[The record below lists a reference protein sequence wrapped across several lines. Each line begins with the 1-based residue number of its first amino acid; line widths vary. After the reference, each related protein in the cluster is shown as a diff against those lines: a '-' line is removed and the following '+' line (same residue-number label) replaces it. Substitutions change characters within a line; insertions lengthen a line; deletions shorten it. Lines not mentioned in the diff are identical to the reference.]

1 MPRNKEPIEQAGAAD
16 VQVVYRT
23 ARSDV
28 YVGTA
33 QALIAAGIIAAEQL
47 PKPGTHMASYL
58 PDGRRSGRGTAKGAY
73 NLEGFRRVSP
83 RAKGRYQVVVTVSEE
98 EQKRRQAEAFEAAR
112 PAPSNVIQFPLERC
126 KARPVVAMG
135 LRPIPAARIHSAI
148 ETAAGF
154 MVGWTNCS
162 RSEIADG
169 ARQAVSM
176 AFRMVFEDQAEA
188 RHD

>member
-16 VQVVYRT
+16 VQVVHRT
-23 ARSDV
+23 ARSDF

-33 QALIAAGIIAAEQL
+33 QALIAAGIITAEQI

-58 PDGRRSGRGTAKGAY
+58 PDGRRAGRGTAKGAY

-98 EQKRRQAEAFEAAR
+98 EQRRRSEALTEAQ
-112 PAPSNVIQFPLERC
+112 PAASNVIPFPLERS
-126 KARPVVAMG
+126 KARPVMMRS
-135 LRPIPAARIHSAI
+135 RPIPRA
-148 ETAAGF
+148 EFDTALKEAVSF
-154 MVGWTNCS
+154 I
-162 RSEIADG
+162 EIAVRSAAKVYLAG
-169 ARQAVSM
+169 PLESRGLLEV
-176 AFRMVFEDQAEA
+176 